1 MLRVMRI
8 VVIQFDADKGLD
20 QLEQP
25 LVDLGCDLDV
35 RLAPAEPVSLD
46 GVDGLIVL
54 GGLANPDD
62 PDPAVVVAQAACAE
76 ALARPLPVLG
86 ICLGAELLA
95 AAAGAEAP
103 RCKAEFGFHTVRL
116 EPAAGDD
123 ALLGD
128 LPAAFEVF
136 EAHGYTWEPPAGSTV
151 LAHTELTRQAFHL
164 PPMAWGIQF
173 HFEVD
178 EATLRHL
185 AGSEP
190 TSSVFSAHGV
200 DLDAF
205 VARAGA
211 VTGTWAEGAAS
222 IARGFTGVIANAEA
236 RR

>member
-1 MLRVMRI
+1 MHI
-8 VVIQFDADKGLD
+8 VVIQFDADKGLGL
-20 QLEQP
+20 LEQP
-25 LVDLGCDLDV
+25 LLDLGCDLDV
-35 RLAPAEPVSLD
+35 RLAPAEPISLD

-62 PDPAVVVAQAACAE
+62 RRPRRRRRPGGMRRGAGAADPGARHLPGRRAA
-76 ALARPLPVLG
+76 RG
-86 ICLGAELLA
+86 
-95 AAAGAEAP
+95 AAGAEAP
-103 RCKAEFGFHTVRL
+103 RCEAEFGFRTVRL

-123 ALLGD
+123 PLLGD
-128 LPAAFEVF
+128 LPAAFQVF

-190 TSSVFSAHGV
+190 TSSVFT
-200 DLDAF
+200 
-205 VARAGA
+205 R
-211 VTGTWAEGAAS
+211 TAS
-222 IARGFTGVIANAEA
+222 TSRSSSRDPAT
-236 RR
+236 